1 MLSTSNSISQ
11 MEDIHIM
18 NHAKKLAAALL
29 ALCLMTVCAL
39 GALAEEQLNDLL
51 GFYERATGQEAGVAE
66 APVAEAAEAP
76 AAQEEPPARKG
87 GYVTYAPVTGS
98 ESEE

>member
-1 MLSTSNSISQ
+1 MIRKASAGTAHCPTIGMMIFMAGST
-11 MEDIHIM
+11 E
-18 NHAKKLAAALL
+18 AA
-29 ALCLMTVCAL
+29 
-39 GALAEEQLNDLL
+39 Q
-51 GFYERATGQEAGVAE
+51 
-66 APVAEAAEAP
+66 PAAEAP